1 MAGPWDVVTNPG
13 GGRGRNASSSPETG
27 RGWHPDSAAMIRAH
41 MALRRAKGRDL
52 GTPIDRNLALELVR
66 VTEGAAMAAAR
77 FMGRNDKEAAD
88 QAAVDSMRRSLEHID
103 MDGEVVIGEGEKDE
117 APMLYI
123 GEQVGNGSEPR
134 VDVAVDP
141 IDGTRL
147 VARGLPGGIATVALS
162 ERGTLFTTH
171 CAYMDKLIVGPKAAA
186 VIDITDTVS
195 ANLRRIARA
204 EGRNVEDLTVC
215 VLDRERHDRLLK
227 DIRATG
233 ARVKLIM
240 DGDVAA
246 GLMAA
251 MEHRTGIDVL
261 MGVGGAPEA
270 VLAACA
276 IKAVGG
282 GMQARLSPRDEGER
296 AVVRA
301 EGKDVNAVLTLDDL
315 CSGENVFFA
324 ATGITAGELLD
335 GVRFREGGVAHTQSL
350 VMRSYSGTVR
360 WIDAAHNVTRLRK
373 LAVDP
378 GSSARRHA

>member
-1 MAGPWDVVTNPG
+1 MPPRT
-13 GGRGRNASSSPETG
+13 RRS
-27 RGWHPDSAAMIRAH
+27 RA
-41 MALRRAKGRDL
+41 L
-52 GTPIDRNLALELVR
+52 GTPVDRNLALELVR

-77 FMGRNDKEAAD
+77 YMGRNDKEAAD
-88 QAAVDSMRRSLEHID
+88 QAAVDSMRRSLGFVD
-103 MDGEVVIGEGEKDE
+103 MDGVVVIGEGEKDE

-123 GEQVGNGSEPR
+123 GEAVGNGNPPE

-147 VARGLPGGIATVALS
+147 VARGLPGGIATVALA
-162 ERGTLFTTH
+162 ERGSLFQTH
-171 CAYMDKLIVGPKAAA
+171 CAYMEKLIVGPAAA
-186 VIDITDTVS
+186 KVIDITDTVA

-204 EGRNVEDLTVC
+204 EGRDVEDLTVV
-215 VLDRERHDRLLK
+215 VLDRERHERLLRE
-227 DIRATG
+227 IRAAG

-251 MEHRTGIDVL
+251 MEHRTGIDCL

-282 GMQARLSPRDEGER
+282 GMQARLWPRDEGER

-301 EGKDVNAVLTLDDL
+301 EGKDPAEVLALDDL
-315 CSGENVFFA
+315 CAGENVFFA
-324 ATGITAGELLD
+324 ATGITDGELLQ
-335 GVRFREGGVAHTQSL
+335 GVRFGGGTASTHSL

-360 WIDAAHNVTRLRK
+360 YVEAMHDISKLLRRAEAARS
-373 LAVDP
+373 P
-378 GSSARRHA
+378 GGDSVLTG